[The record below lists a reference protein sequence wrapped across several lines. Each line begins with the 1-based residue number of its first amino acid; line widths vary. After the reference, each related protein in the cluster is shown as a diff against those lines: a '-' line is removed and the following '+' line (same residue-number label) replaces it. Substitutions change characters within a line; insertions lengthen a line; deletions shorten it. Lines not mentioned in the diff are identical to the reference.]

1 MGDVATGMGNVAT
14 ELRYVVTTD
23 RGEWMYKSPPLAIKT
38 LFLESLLLTSPGL
51 VLYWSER
58 VGDMS
63 IVGPRPLTGEG
74 IPVLFRGYQGG
85 DPADEAGIDG
95 DGDDHLSE

>member
-1 MGDVATGMGNVAT
+1 MGDVAT

-23 RGEWMYKSPPLAIKT
+23 RDEWMYKSPPLAIKT
-38 LFLESLLLTSPGL
+38 LFLESLLLTPPGP